1 MTTDDTNDKNNENN
15 EHNENG
21 KNTVRVGE
29 GDKELAGRLDE
40 ELTAFNSRATGAYD
54 EQELSV
60 RVTDE
65 TGALVGGLTGS
76 TWGGLGST
84 HMLWVREDA
93 RRDGW
98 GSKLMRA
105 AEEEMRRRGCD
116 RAMVSSF
123 TFQAPDFYKGLGYE
137 ETARLPGIPGGH
149 EDVFL
154 FKKLPR

>member
-1 MTTDDTNDKNNENN
+1 MTTDDKNNAKNDKSNDKN
-15 EHNENG
+15 
-21 KNTVRVGE
+21 TLRVGE
-29 GDKELAGRLDE
+29 DDKELADRLDK
-40 ELTAFNSRATGAYD
+40 ELTAFNSDATGAYD

-65 TGALVGGLTGS
+65 DGELVGGLTGF
-76 TWGGLGST
+76 TWGGLGSI

-98 GSKLMRA
+98 GSRLMRA

-123 TFQAPDFYKGLGYE
+123 TFQAPDFYQRLGYE
-137 ETARLPGIPGGH
+137 ETARLPGIPGGNQ
-149 EDVFL
+149 DVFF
-154 FKKLPR
+154 FKKL